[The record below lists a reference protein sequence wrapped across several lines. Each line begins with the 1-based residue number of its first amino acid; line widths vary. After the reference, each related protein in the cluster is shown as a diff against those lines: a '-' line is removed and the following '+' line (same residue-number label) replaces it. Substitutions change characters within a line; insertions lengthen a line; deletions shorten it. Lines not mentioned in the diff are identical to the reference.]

1 MTSKRHSIL
10 CVDDEPVILNI
21 LSKLFEEKYQ
31 VYTAKGALEALELLQ
46 QHSVAVAIVDQ
57 KMPKI
62 TGVEL
67 LKRIKEQYPTIVRIV
82 LTAYTDISD
91 LVASINEG
99 EIFRYITK
107 PWDSEALM
115 WDVHAAI
122 EKYEEN
128 LANAQRIDD
137 ITRLQLEKEKLQKEI
152 ILLKSEI
159 EKEYALD
166 NIVSV
171 SPSMNQIRR
180 IIKAASLADETVL
193 ITGESGTGKELVA
206 RAIHHN
212 SQRQNFPMVAVDCG
226 ALSESLL
233 ESELFGHV
241 KGAFTGAVA
250 DRKGLFEEAD
260 GGTIFLDEISN
271 TSLPLQA
278 RLLRVLQER
287 EIRRIGDTKSRPVN
301 VRVIAAS
308 NRDLVEECK
317 TERFRSDLFYRLN
330 VLPIA
335 LPPLRDRR
343 DDIPL
348 LINYFINEYNKKSA
362 KSIVSISREAMDHLS
377 SLEWK
382 GNIRELKNII
392 HRMMVFA
399 EGSHLEMGDIPD
411 ELLKVKRSAVVP
423 VLPEGGTVFGVS
435 ALLPIEDMER
445 EYIRFVLHQTGENK
459 AEASKLLGMKR
470 TTLVMRMKKLGLLA

>member
-1 MTSKRHSIL
+1 MTSKRHNIL

-67 LKRIKEQYPTIVRIV
+67 LKRIKEQYPNIVRIV

-308 NRDLVEECK
+308 NRDLV
-317 TERFRSDLFYRLN
+317 
-330 VLPIA
+330 
-335 LPPLRDRR
+335 
-343 DDIPL
+343 
-348 LINYFINEYNKKSA
+348 
-362 KSIVSISREAMDHLS
+362 
-377 SLEWK
+377 
-382 GNIRELKNII
+382 
-392 HRMMVFA
+392 
-399 EGSHLEMGDIPD
+399 
-411 ELLKVKRSAVVP
+411 
-423 VLPEGGTVFGVS
+423 
-435 ALLPIEDMER
+435 
-445 EYIRFVLHQTGENK
+445 
-459 AEASKLLGMKR
+459 
-470 TTLVMRMKKLGLLA
+470 

>member
-1 MTSKRHSIL
+1 MTSKRHNIL

-67 LKRIKEQYPTIVRIV
+67 LKRIKEQYPNIVRIV

-159 EKEYALD
+159 EKEY
-166 NIVSV
+166 
-171 SPSMNQIRR
+171 
-180 IIKAASLADETVL
+180 
-193 ITGESGTGKELVA
+193 
-206 RAIHHN
+206 
-212 SQRQNFPMVAVDCG
+212 
-226 ALSESLL
+226 
-233 ESELFGHV
+233 
-241 KGAFTGAVA
+241 
-250 DRKGLFEEAD
+250 
-260 GGTIFLDEISN
+260 
-271 TSLPLQA
+271 
-278 RLLRVLQER
+278 
-287 EIRRIGDTKSRPVN
+287 
-301 VRVIAAS
+301 
-308 NRDLVEECK
+308 
-317 TERFRSDLFYRLN
+317 
-330 VLPIA
+330 
-335 LPPLRDRR
+335 
-343 DDIPL
+343 
-348 LINYFINEYNKKSA
+348 
-362 KSIVSISREAMDHLS
+362 
-377 SLEWK
+377 
-382 GNIRELKNII
+382 
-392 HRMMVFA
+392 
-399 EGSHLEMGDIPD
+399 
-411 ELLKVKRSAVVP
+411 
-423 VLPEGGTVFGVS
+423 
-435 ALLPIEDMER
+435 
-445 EYIRFVLHQTGENK
+445 
-459 AEASKLLGMKR
+459 
-470 TTLVMRMKKLGLLA
+470 